1 MISDHYRFIFVHAGR
16 TGGSS
21 FERLAGIGIT
31 SDVRTKHL
39 DNTDFPEKH
48 KDFQYYQTTYPKE
61 FLAYFKFTIV
71 RNPFDRLVSAWIWR
85 TKVVKDIKPQTLS
98 EFIEARHDSTKF
110 SEKFKLRDL
119 SLQDSIRQ
127 FDYIGRYENLTN
139 TINYLSGKLGI
150 LVTEIPHSNNTHSG
164 RYQDYYDPETIALV
178 RQKYRLDI
186 ELFGYEF
193 DQPAK

>member
-1 MISDHYRFIFVHAGR
+1 
-16 TGGSS
+16 
-21 FERLAGIGIT
+21 
-31 SDVRTKHL
+31 
-39 DNTDFPEKH
+39 
-48 KDFQYYQTTYPKE
+48 
-61 FLAYFKFTIV
+61 
-71 RNPFDRLVSAWIWR
+71 
-85 TKVVKDIKPQTLS
+85 
-98 EFIEARHDSTKF
+98 
-110 SEKFKLRDL
+110 LRDL